1 MWFTIQ
7 GREVMFD
14 PTRFYRSIEVPS
26 ALPDEVTTPEQIAPL
41 RSKLKEMEEFGNT
54 YAKAKPLLAQSCESL
69 SDHIGKFDSGML
81 RYEAK
86 WIEKDKYAQIQ
97 KELETKKQ
105 QKRKDVEAQR
115 LRDKQIAEKQVKDRE
130 AAALREKQLAE
141 RQVRESEETALREKQ
156 LAERPERESDETT
169 LREKI
174 HRNELIGPNAAEYEK
189 LMKQARE
196 LEKDGKYLKAT
207 GIYRSALALEYS
219 KELEQTIYKCESKA
233 SGL

>member
-141 RQVRESEETALREKQ
+141 R
-156 LAERPERESDETT
+156 PERESDETT